1 MNEGTKQENA
11 RQSVTTNF
19 SSESFRK
26 KRQEDTLSI
35 RKQRREEQHLA
46 RRQRTISLTPSPSST
61 PSPAP
66 DQELQPLASQPVPG
80 VETLTDENAVVAA
93 LASADVEK
101 QLQATNKLR
110 MVLSSS
116 LCSVLCFHFCVF
128 FFWVHTVCLF
138 PSGANPP
145 IDQVVSLNCIPYL
158 VRFLS
163 SPSIKLQFEAAWTLT
178 NSLSLPLSLF
188 MIFINLWVTHVMQQN
203 SCEWKQ

>member
-1 MNEGTKQENA
+1 MNESTKQENA

-110 MVLSSS
+110 MVLSSC

-128 FFWVHTVCLF
+128 LGSHCL
-138 PSGANPP
+138 
-145 IDQVVSLNCIPYL
+145 
-158 VRFLS
+158 
-163 SPSIKLQFEAAWTLT
+163 
-178 NSLSLPLSLF
+178 SLSFRCKSSNRPSCLSELHSVPRPF
-188 MIFINLWVTHVMQQN
+188 PFVPKHQASV
-203 SCEWKQ
+203 